1 MRSLHLTEGHSKTQ
15 HDYQST
21 HNTDGSTNKTDDG
34 ESLSLIPSQ
43 STTAKPAGLT
53 GLKYAI
59 ILPTYTKHIPL
70 AIEFFQSFMCL
81 CTDYQEIDIHVI
93 VSDSNEVT
101 EFQNALNGLK
111 SCGES
116 FSIFQT
122 PPANVNGPKPKF
134 NIVNLFDILP
144 PVFHTLTKGKI
155 TGADTSALIS
165 ERNKYQYQTIKKLA
179 AAMELKYDW
188 ALWLDSEAIA
198 VQPFSIRQTF
208 DSYIKNPT
216 IFRSRMTNTDFM
228 RAIIGSSANV
238 LNRDIESFGQKF
250 WNLESVEWIF
260 EKAVIDDL
268 VQYVENTHGQDFWT
282 VWATRGSPFEI
293 SLYNMHVQARKLETT
308 NPMFTK
314 YQIIETETEMER
326 FGIGAARAIMDTM
339 TGTGMLERGYELFKV
354 AEVVPGF
361 SAVLKNFGQRL
372 FRLDDLGIAP
382 PESFHVTPH
391 VLVNTL
397 FW

>member
-1 MRSLHLTEGHSKTQ
+1 MISTKRFSVQAREARIVYLSCLSCLVILVVFFSLNLWPQFDLGSLHFTEGHSKTQ

-21 HNTDGSTNKTDDG
+21 HDTDVTTNTTDDG
-34 ESLSLIPSQ
+34 DTLSLKPSH
-43 STTAKPAGLT
+43 STTAKPAGLN

-93 VSDSNEVT
+93 VSDSNEVK
-101 EFQNALNGLK
+101 EFQDALNGLK
-111 SCGES
+111 SCGET

-122 PPANVNGPKPKF
+122 PPANINGPKPKF

-165 ERNKYQYQTIKKLA
+165 ERNKYQYQTIKKMA

-216 IFRSRMTNTDFM
+216 IFRSKMANTDFM

-268 VQYVENTHGQDFWT
+268 VQYVENTHNQDFWT

-308 NPMFTK
+308 KPMFTK

-326 FGIGAARAIMDTM
+326 FGIG
-339 TGTGMLERGYELFKV
+339 K
-354 AEVVPGF
+354 
-361 SAVLKNFGQRL
+361 
-372 FRLDDLGIAP
+372 
-382 PESFHVTPH
+382 
-391 VLVNTL
+391 
-397 FW
+397 